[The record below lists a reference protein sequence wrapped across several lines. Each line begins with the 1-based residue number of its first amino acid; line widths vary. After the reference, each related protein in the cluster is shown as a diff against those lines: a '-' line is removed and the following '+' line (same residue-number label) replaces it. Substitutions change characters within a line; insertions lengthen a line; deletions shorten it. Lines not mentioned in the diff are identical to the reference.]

1 MMLSTKEPRRTGIVT
16 RLDVPLNRYLG
27 AAWEQGVEDSAFSA
41 ISHMTENIIYSEGNR
56 ISPEEAN
63 KKYAVEGLNFQTPVY
78 ENVARMM
85 RDRHQRRLD
94 RELMMESTK
103 TFSGRWWGGMGVG
116 VLASFTNPLDFALNF
131 MPIVGSERAAASV
144 GRGAFRQN
152 LARGLISEE
161 ALAASR
167 VPFPRLAG
175 AFIEGAAGQA
185 IAEVPLRIYKEM
197 NLENY
202 PISDS
207 FINIAAGSILGGG
220 IHLGVTSAARLFRKL
235 HPETKKVLFQQAV
248 EQFLAGESINVHKFV
263 ELDEAKIRERVAFD
277 RFHAETEAALNL
289 NEADIKKSAIKKTF
303 PEKVIAA
310 AIRDEKGK
318 VHIGPSH
325 YMIFET
331 FQEGSVDG
339 FLTNYGRFMS
349 REDTIRF
356 LETSENPKGEG
367 SRVVRESGYTGD
379 WRDFHVANPNK
390 RDTIFSEDFDFFDDS
405 VVAATGK
412 DAPDSKDWPE
422 LRTLFLQKI
431 RSEYQQVLDM
441 PEMKEAIEAER
452 QKRIQEFVNQR
463 RAEYDPDQAL
473 KNEVL
478 AEIDRQKVEG
488 RILHPDEA
496 TKWGF
501 TREEMQKTETLLNED
516 VETLK
521 KELGLDEKLLEEDA
535 KPLKPVPENL
545 NFTVQAPQD
554 LGGGKMTPAI
564 VQIELVNKA
573 DPANN
578 ERLTVAQLKSEYGVD
593 VSIEQLKTLPQG
605 KHSFDQASELLGIK
619 TPPTPEELAFLR
631 SVPEAE
637 ADMID
642 AAVDCL
648 TKNIT

>member
-1 MMLSTKEPRRTGIVT
+1 
-16 RLDVPLNRYLG
+16 
-27 AAWEQGVEDSAFSA
+27 
-41 ISHMTENIIYSEGNR
+41 
-56 ISPEEAN
+56 
-63 KKYAVEGLNFQTPVY
+63 
-78 ENVARMM
+78 
-85 RDRHQRRLD
+85 
-94 RELMMESTK
+94 
-103 TFSGRWWGGMGVG
+103 
-116 VLASFTNPLDFALNF
+116 
-131 MPIVGSERAAASV
+131 
-144 GRGAFRQN
+144 
-152 LARGLISEE
+152 
-161 ALAASR
+161 
-167 VPFPRLAG
+167 
-175 AFIEGAAGQA
+175 
-185 IAEVPLRIYKEM
+185 
-197 NLENY
+197 
-202 PISDS
+202 
-207 FINIAAGSILGGG
+207 
-220 IHLGVTSAARLFRKL
+220 
-235 HPETKKVLFQQAV
+235 
-248 EQFLAGESINVHKFV
+248 
-263 ELDEAKIRERVAFD
+263 
-277 RFHAETEAALNL
+277 
-289 NEADIKKSAIKKTF
+289 
-303 PEKVIAA
+303 
-310 AIRDEKGK
+310 
-318 VHIGPSH
+318 
-325 YMIFET
+325 MIFET